1 MICQFAPKVTYA
13 FSCVL
18 QHALQEWFGKR
29 AMTGTQKTTDN
40 ETWVTMNNLM
50 EDILA

>member
-1 MICQFAPKVTYA
+1 MICQFASKVTYA

-29 AMTGTQKTTDN
+29 AMT